1 MDKGFKLE
9 SNGASPPALAP
20 LMSDH
25 AALHAAN
32 MRGIVAVLVSMALFV
47 LSDSVVKLAGEMM
60 PATEIMAL
68 RGIMAVAL
76 MGSVAAMTVDRSKWH
91 LMAQVRVVVRA
102 VLEAVVAVLFL
113 VALPHL
119 PLADITAIQQV
130 TPIVLTVLS
139 AVVLKEA
146 VGWRR
151 WLAVMAGFVGVV
163 LVIQPTA
170 EGINVFA
177 LSALACA
184 ALVAV
189 RDIVTRGLNPGI
201 PTALVTFT
209 TTLSV
214 CIAGFVGSPLETWQ
228 TPSLFGFVLLAGSA
242 VLVSLANIFI
252 IRAFRGT
259 EVSVVA
265 PFRYAG
271 VFWAIVLGFAIWGH
285 VPNGLAIA
293 GTVILVASGLYIM
306 HREALR
312 RRLARDLPESHG

>member
-1 MDKGFKLE
+1 
-9 SNGASPPALAP
+9 
-20 LMSDH
+20 MSDQ

-32 MRGIVAVLVSMALFV
+32 MRGIIAVLVSMALFV

-60 PATEIMAL
+60 PATEIMAV
-68 RGIMAVAL
+68 RGVMAVLL
-76 MGSVAAMTVDRSKWH
+76 MGGVAVVTIDRAKWH
-91 LMAQVRVVVRA
+91 LVAQPRVVVRA
-102 VLEAVVAVLFL
+102 SIEAIVAVLFL
-113 VALPHL
+113 IALPKL

-151 WLAVMAGFVGVV
+151 WLAVFAGFVGVV

-170 EGINVFA
+170 EGINLFA

-189 RDIVTRGLNPGI
+189 RDIITRGLQPGI

-214 CIAGFVGSPLETWQ
+214 CIAGFAGAPLETWHMP
-228 TPSLFGFVLLAGSA
+228 TPYGFALLAASA
-242 VLVSLANIFI
+242 VLVSSANIFI

-271 VFWAIVLGFAIWGH
+271 VVWAIVLGFAIWGH

-293 GTVILVASGLYIM
+293 GTIILVASGLYIM

-312 RRLARDLPESHG
+312 RRLARDLPEPHG

>member
-1 MDKGFKLE
+1 
-9 SNGASPPALAP
+9 
-20 LMSDH
+20 MSDQ

-60 PATEIMAL
+60 PATEIMAV
-68 RGIMAVAL
+68 RGVMAVLL
-76 MGSVAAMTVDRSKWH
+76 MGGVAVATIDRSKWH
-91 LMAQVRVVVRA
+91 LVAQPRVVVRA
-102 VLEAVVAVLFL
+102 SIEAIVAVLFL
-113 VALPHL
+113 IALPQL

-151 WLAVMAGFVGVV
+151 WLAVFAGFVGVV

-170 EGINVFA
+170 EGINLFA

-189 RDIVTRGLNPGI
+189 RDIITRGLQPGI

-214 CIAGFVGSPLETWQ
+214 CIAGFVGAPLETWHMP
-228 TPSLFGFVLLAGSA
+228 TPYGFALLAASA
-242 VLVSLANIFI
+242 VLVSSANIFI

-271 VFWAIVLGFAIWGH
+271 VVWAIVLGFAIWGH

-312 RRLARDLPESHG
+312 RRLARDLPEPHG

>member
-1 MDKGFKLE
+1 M
-9 SNGASPPALAP
+9 P
-20 LMSDH
+20 DH
-25 AALHAAN
+25 SAHHAAN
-32 MRGIVAVLVSMALFV
+32 MRGIVAVLVAMALFV

-68 RGIMAVAL
+68 RGLMAVLL
-76 MGSVAAMTVDRSKWH
+76 MGSVAAAIVDRTKWH
-91 LMAQVRVVVRA
+91 LIAQVRVVVRA
-102 VLEAVVAVLFL
+102 VIEAVVAALFL

-139 AVVLKEA
+139 ALVLKEV

-151 WLAVMAGFVGVV
+151 WLAVVAGFIGVL

-189 RDIVTRGLNPGI
+189 RDIVTRGLDPAI
-201 PTALVTFT
+201 PTVLVSFT

-214 CIAGFVGSPLETWQ
+214 CLAGFAGSPLEIWSLP
-228 TPSLFGFVLLAGSA
+228 TPFGFALLAASA
-242 VLVSLANIFI
+242 VLVSSANIFI

-285 VPNGLAIA
+285 IPNGLAIG
-293 GTVILVASGLYIM
+293 GTVLLVASGLYIM

-312 RRLARDLPESHG
+312 RRLARDLPEPHG

>member
-1 MDKGFKLE
+1 MTD
-9 SNGASPPALAP
+9 STP
-20 LMSDH
+20 
-25 AALHAAN
+25 HAAN
-32 MRGIVAVLVSMALFV
+32 MRGVVAVLIAMALFV

-60 PATEIMAL
+60 PATEIMAV
-68 RGIMAVAL
+68 RGVMAVVI
-76 MGSVAAMTVDRSKWH
+76 MGGVAVATVNAARWH
-91 LMAQVRVVVRA
+91 LIAQPRVVVRA

-130 TPIVLTVLS
+130 TPIVLTLLS
-139 AVVLKEA
+139 AVVLKED

-151 WLAVMAGFVGVV
+151 WLAVGTGFAGVV
-163 LVIQPTA
+163 LVIQPTG
-170 EGINVFA
+170 EGINWFA
-177 LSALACA
+177 LSALGCA

-189 RDIVTRGLNPGI
+189 RDLVTRRLDPAI

-214 CIAGFVGSPLETWQ
+214 CIAGFAGGPLETW
-228 TPSLFGFVLLAGSA
+228 TWPTGYGLVLLAASA
-242 VLVSLANIFI
+242 VLVSLANVFV

-259 EVSVVA
+259 QVSVVA

-271 VFWAIVLGFAIWGH
+271 VLWAIILGFLIWGH
-285 VPNGLAIA
+285 VPNALAIV

-312 RRLARDLPESHG
+312 RRVARDLPEPHG

>member
-1 MDKGFKLE
+1 MTDQ
-9 SNGASPPALAP
+9 ASV
-20 LMSDH
+20 
-25 AALHAAN
+25 HAAN
-32 MRGIVAVLVSMALFV
+32 TRGIVAVMIAMALFV

-68 RGIMAVAL
+68 RGVMAILL
-76 MGSVAAMTVDRSKWH
+76 MGGIAIATVDRARWP
-91 LMAQVRVVVRA
+91 LVAQPRVIVRA
-102 VLEAVVAVLFL
+102 VIEAIVAALFL

-139 AVVLKEA
+139 ALVLKED

-151 WLAVMAGFVGVV
+151 WLAVTVGFAGVL
-163 LVIQPTA
+163 LVIQPTG
-170 EGINVFA
+170 EGINIYA
-177 LSALACA
+177 ISALACA

-189 RDIVTRGLNPGI
+189 RDLVTRKLDPAI

-214 CIAGFVGSPLETWQ
+214 CLAGFGGAPLETWHMP
-228 TPSLFGFVLLAGSA
+228 TPYGFGLLAASA
-242 VLVSLANIFI
+242 VLVSSANVFV

-259 EVSVVA
+259 EMSVVA

-271 VFWAIVLGFAIWGH
+271 VLWAIVLGFLIWGH
-285 VPNGLAIA
+285 VPNALAMV
-293 GTVILVASGLYIM
+293 GTAVLVGSGLYIM

-312 RRLARDLPESHG
+312 RRVARDLPEPHG

>member
-1 MDKGFKLE
+1 MT
-9 SNGASPPALAP
+9 NQ
-20 LMSDH
+20 

-32 MRGIVAVLVSMALFV
+32 MRGIVAVLASMALFV
-47 LSDSVVKLAGEMM
+47 SSDSVVKLAGEMM
-60 PATEIMAL
+60 PATEIMAV
-68 RGIMAVAL
+68 RGVMAVVL
-76 MGSVAAMTVDRSKWH
+76 MGAVAAATIDRSKWH
-91 LMAQVRVVVRA
+91 LVAQARVLVRA
-102 VLEAVVAVLFL
+102 GIEALVAVLFL
-113 VALPHL
+113 IALPQL

-139 AVVLKEA
+139 ALVLKEA

-151 WLAVMAGFVGVV
+151 WLAVFAGFVGVV

-189 RDIVTRGLNPGI
+189 RDIITRGLDPGI
-201 PTALVTFT
+201 PTALVTFS

-214 CIAGFVGSPLETWQ
+214 CVAGFAGAPLQSWHMP
-228 TPSLFGFVLLAGSA
+228 TPLGFGLLAASA
-242 VLVSLANIFI
+242 VLVSLANVFI

-271 VFWAIVLGFAIWGH
+271 VVWAIVLGFAIWGH
-285 VPNGLAIA
+285 IPNNLAIA

-312 RRLARDLPESHG
+312 RRLARDLPEPHG

>member
-1 MDKGFKLE
+1 
-9 SNGASPPALAP
+9 
-20 LMSDH
+20 MSDSN
-25 AALHAAN
+25 ALHAAN
-32 MRGIVAVLVSMALFV
+32 TRGIIAVLVAMALFV
-47 LSDSVVKLAGEMM
+47 LSDSVIKLAGEMM

-68 RGIMAVAL
+68 RGVMAVLL
-76 MGSVAAMTVDRSKWH
+76 MGGVAAATVARARWH
-91 LMAQVRVVVRA
+91 MIAQTRVVVRA
-102 VLEAVVAVLFL
+102 VIEAAVAVLFL
-113 VALPHL
+113 VSLPHL

-139 AVVLKEA
+139 AAILKES

-151 WLAVMAGFVGVV
+151 WLAVAAGFAGVL
-163 LVIQPTA
+163 LVIQPTVA
-170 EGINVFA
+170 GINIFA

-184 ALVAV
+184 VLVAV
-189 RDIVTRGLNPGI
+189 RDLITRRLDPAI

-214 CIAGFVGSPLETWQ
+214 CVAGFAGAPLEAWHAP
-228 TPSLFGFVLLAGSA
+228 TPYGFALLAASA
-242 VLVSLANIFI
+242 VLVSLANIFV

-271 VFWAIVLGFAIWGH
+271 VVWAIILGFLIWRH
-285 VPNGLAIA
+285 VPNALAVV
-293 GTVILVASGLYIM
+293 GTVVLVASGLYIM

-312 RRLARDLPESHG
+312 RRAARDLPEPHG

>member
-1 MDKGFKLE
+1 MDKAFKLH
-9 SNGASPPALAP
+9 SNGAFLEPCAPPMTDQTAI
-20 LMSDH
+20 
-25 AALHAAN
+25 HAAN
-32 MRGIVAVLVSMALFV
+32 ARGIVAVLVAMALFV

-60 PATEIMAL
+60 PATQ
-68 RGIMAVAL
+68 IMAVRGVMAVLL
-76 MGSVAAMTVDRSKWH
+76 MGGVAIATIDRRQWH
-91 LMAQVRVVVRA
+91 LIAQVRVVVRA
-102 VLEAVVAVLFL
+102 VIEAIVAALFL
-113 VALPHL
+113 VSLPHL
-119 PLADITAIQQV
+119 PLADITVIQQV

-139 AVVLKEA
+139 AVILKES

-151 WLAVMAGFVGVV
+151 WLAVVAGFVGVV

-170 EGINVFA
+170 EGINIFA

-189 RDIVTRGLNPGI
+189 RDIVTRGLDPAI

-214 CIAGFVGSPLETWQ
+214 CIAGFVGAPLEAWQ
-228 TPSLFGFVLLAGSA
+228 SPTPYGYALLAGSA
-242 VLVSLANIFI
+242 GLVSLANIFV

-271 VFWAIVLGFAIWGH
+271 VFWAIVLGFLIWGH
-285 VPNGLAIA
+285 VPNALAIA

-306 HREALR
+306 HREAVR
-312 RRLARDLPESHG
+312 RRAARDLPESHG

>member
-1 MDKGFKLE
+1 MT
-9 SNGASPPALAP
+9 
-20 LMSDH
+20 DH
-25 AALHAAN
+25 AVLHAAN
-32 MRGIVAVLVSMALFV
+32 MRGIVAVLVAMALFV

-60 PATEIMAL
+60 PATEIMAV
-68 RGIMAVAL
+68 RGVMAVLL
-76 MGSVAAMTVDRSKWH
+76 MGGVAVATIDRRRWH
-91 LMAQVRVVVRA
+91 LIAQTRVVVRA
-102 VLEAVVAVLFL
+102 AIEAVVAVLFL
-113 VALPHL
+113 VSLPHL

-139 AVVLKEA
+139 AAILKES

-151 WLAVMAGFVGVV
+151 WLAVVAGFTGVV

-177 LSALACA
+177 VAALACA

-189 RDIVTRGLNPGI
+189 RDIVTRGLDPAI

-214 CIAGFVGSPLETWQ
+214 CAAGFVGAPLETWHKP
-228 TPSLFGFVLLAGSA
+228 TPYGFALLAASA

-271 VFWAIVLGFAIWGH
+271 VFWAIVLGFAIWGDI
-285 VPNGLAIA
+285 PNALAIV

-312 RRLARDLPESHG
+312 RRLARDLPEPHG

>member
-1 MDKGFKLE
+1 VT
-9 SNGASPPALAP
+9 SQTT
-20 LMSDH
+20 
-25 AALHAAN
+25 HAAN
-32 MRGIVAVLVSMALFV
+32 TRGIVAVLVAMALFV
-47 LSDSVVKLAGEMM
+47 ASDSVIKLAGEMM
-60 PATEIMAL
+60 PATEIMAV
-68 RGIMAVAL
+68 RGVMAVAL
-76 MGSVAAMTVDRSKWH
+76 MGAVAVATVDVGRWH
-91 LMAQVRVVVRA
+91 LIAQPRVVMRA
-102 VLEAVVAVLFL
+102 VLEAAVAVLFL
-113 VALPHL
+113 VSLPHL

-139 AVVLKEA
+139 ALVLKES

-151 WLAVMAGFVGVV
+151 WLAVAAGFLGVV
-163 LVIQPTA
+163 LVIQPTG

-189 RDIVTRGLNPGI
+189 RDLVTRKLDPAI

-209 TTLSV
+209 TTASV
-214 CIAGFVGSPLETWQ
+214 CVAGFVGAPLEQWTAP
-228 TPSLFGFVLLAGSA
+228 TAEGFAYLAASA

-271 VFWAIVLGFAIWGH
+271 VIWAIALGFLIWGH
-285 VPNGLAIA
+285 VPNALAVA
-293 GTVILVASGLYIM
+293 GMAILVASGLYIM
-306 HREALR
+306 HREAVR
-312 RRLARDLPESHG
+312 RRQAVDLPDPHG

>member
-1 MDKGFKLE
+1 MTD
-9 SNGASPPALAP
+9 N
-20 LMSDH
+20 
-25 AALHAAN
+25 AALHTAN
-32 MRGIVAVLVSMALFV
+32 TRGIVAVLVSMALFV

-60 PATEIMAL
+60 PATEIMAV
-68 RGIMAVAL
+68 RGLMAVLL
-76 MGSVAAMTVDRSKWH
+76 MGGVAVATVDRSKWH
-91 LMAQVRVVVRA
+91 LIAQPRVVLRA
-102 VLEAVVAVLFL
+102 TIEAAIAVLFL
-113 VALPHL
+113 IALPQL

-130 TPIVLTVLS
+130 TPIVLTMLS
-139 AVVLKEA
+139 AVVLREA

-151 WLAVMAGFVGVV
+151 WVAVFAGFVGVV

-184 ALVAV
+184 GLVAV
-189 RDIVTRGLNPGI
+189 RDIITRGLDPSI

-214 CIAGFVGSPLETWQ
+214 CVAGFVGAPLQAWSAPT
-228 TPSLFGFVLLAGSA
+228 TFGLALLAASA

-271 VFWAIVLGFAIWGH
+271 VLWAIVLGFAIWGH
-285 VPNGLAIA
+285 IPNTLAIV

-312 RRLARDLPESHG
+312 RRLVRDLPEPHG

>member
-1 MDKGFKLE
+1 MSE
-9 SNGASPPALAP
+9 PAT
-20 LMSDH
+20 
-25 AALHAAN
+25 LHAAN
-32 MRGIVAVLVSMALFV
+32 MRGIVAVLVAMALFV

-60 PATEIMAL
+60 PTTQIMAI
-68 RGIMAVAL
+68 RGVMAVVL
-76 MGSVAAMTVDRSKWH
+76 MGGIAVATIDMARWH
-91 LMAQVRVVVRA
+91 LIAQPRVVVRA
-102 VLEAVVAVLFL
+102 VIEAIVAVLFL

-130 TPIVLTVLS
+130 TPIALTVLS
-139 AVVLKEA
+139 ALVLKED

-163 LVIQPTA
+163 LVIQPTGQ
-170 EGINVFA
+170 GINIFA

-184 ALVAV
+184 VLVAV
-189 RDIVTRGLNPGI
+189 RDLVTRRLDPAI

-214 CIAGFVGSPLETWQ
+214 CVTGWIGAPLETWTNP
-228 TPSLFGFVLLAGSA
+228 TPYGLLLLAASA
-242 VLVSLANIFI
+242 GLVSLANIFV
-252 IRAFRGT
+252 IRALRGT

-271 VFWAIVLGFAIWGH
+271 VLWAIVLGFAIWGH
-285 VPNGLAIA
+285 IPNALAIG
-293 GTVILVASGLYIM
+293 GTAVLVASGLYIM

-312 RRLARDLPESHG
+312 RRVARDLPEPHG

>member
-1 MDKGFKLE
+1 
-9 SNGASPPALAP
+9 
-20 LMSDH
+20 MSDH
-25 AALHAAN
+25 ASRHAAN
-32 MRGIVAVLVSMALFV
+32 MRGIVAVLVAMALFI
-47 LSDSVVKLAGEMM
+47 LSDTVVKLAGEMM

-68 RGIMAVAL
+68 RGVMAVLL
-76 MGSVAAMTVDRSKWH
+76 MGGVAVMTVARAKWH
-91 LMAQVRVVVRA
+91 LVAQVRVVVRA
-102 VLEAVVAVLFL
+102 GLEAVVAVLFL
-113 VALPHL
+113 VALPQL

-139 AVVLKEA
+139 AVVLKET

-170 EGINVFA
+170 EGINLFA

-189 RDIVTRGLNPGI
+189 RDIITRGLDPGI

-214 CIAGFVGSPLETWQ
+214 CLAGFAGSPLETWQ
-228 TPSLFGFVLLAGSA
+228 MPTPVGFTLLAASA

-252 IRAFRGT
+252 IRAFREA

-285 VPNGLAIA
+285 IPNGLAIA
-293 GTVILVASGLYIM
+293 GTLILVASGLYIM

-312 RRLARDLPESHG
+312 RRLARDLPEPHG

>member
-1 MDKGFKLE
+1 MRASHILDLGGVLGFLFM
-9 SNGASPPALAP
+9 G
-20 LMSDH
+20 
-25 AALHAAN
+25 
-32 MRGIVAVLVSMALFV
+32 GVAV
-47 LSDSVVKLAGEMM
+47 G
-60 PATEIMAL
+60 TI
-68 RGIMAVAL
+68 
-76 MGSVAAMTVDRSKWH
+76 DRRLWH
-91 LMAQVRVVVRA
+91 QIAQPRVVVRA
-102 VLEAVVAVLFL
+102 ALEAVVAVLFL
-113 VALPHL
+113 ISLPHL
-119 PLADITAIQQV
+119 PLADITVIQQV

-139 AVVLKEA
+139 AMILKES

-151 WLAVMAGFVGVV
+151 WLAVVMGFVGVV

-170 EGINVFA
+170 AGINIYA

-189 RDIVTRGLNPGI
+189 RDIVTRGLDPAI

-214 CIAGFVGSPLETWQ
+214 CIAGFVGAPLEAWQ
-228 TPSLFGFVLLAGSA
+228 APTPYGLALLAASA
-242 VLVSLANIFI
+242 GLVSLANIFV

-271 VFWAIVLGFAIWGH
+271 VVWAIILGFLIWGH
-285 VPNGLAIA
+285 VPNALAFV

-312 RRLARDLPESHG
+312 RRLARDLPEPHG